1 MKRLTYILFSLV
13 AVVLAFGSCK
23 EEKKTEDIIV
33 DKIVEKPQDSPVR
46 MGADEKNGAVKWIGG
61 AEYRYSIVRQSSDS
75 LGVTENYGV
84 KYYGNAINL
93 KVSRAD
99 GTTFFQKTFTK
110 SNFAPAMP
118 AKFRDSGVLLGMNL
132 EKAEGNELKFVVC
145 IGSPD
150 ESNEDFVYVLMTLN
164 NYGGT
169 SASPYSG
176 SQEVMD

>member
-1 MKRLTYILFSLV
+1 MLVSLN
-13 AVVLAFGSCK
+13 SCK

-46 MGADEKNGAVKWIGG
+46 MGTEEKSGSVTWIGG
-61 AEYRYSIVRQSSDS
+61 AQYGYEITRSSSDS

-84 KYYGNAINL
+84 KYHDNSIRL
-93 KVSRAD
+93 VVKRSD

-110 SNFAPAMP
+110 ANFAPAMP
-118 AKFRDSGVLLGMNL
+118 QKYRDSGILLGMNL

-150 ESNEDFVYVLMTLN
+150 ESNEDFVFVMMTLDN
-164 NYGGT
+164 FGGT
-169 SASPYSG
+169 SATAYSG
-176 SQEVMD
+176 SHDVLD